1 MTRART
7 VSARLQPRDILV
19 LRGLFDARAM
29 TLRHIAAL
37 HFEGRSDAAK
47 KRLQKLKRAGWVRER
62 SRPRNE
68 PGVLHLTAAGLETL
82 CASDDTVTYDSS
94 PRLLARRM
102 RVTDHTLRHEL
113 AVMDV
118 KIAIIVGVRERPG
131 LSIVEFS
138 TWPADNAF
146 QAVQPAMPGAP
157 SKLATVRPDAYVH
170 IRDGED
176 NDYRFFLEV
185 DRSTETLDTI
195 AQKAACYRSFYQRG
209 GFAERCGGR
218 SAAVE
223 DFPFVV
229 LVVVKSVERRD
240 NIARRLLEI
249 VPPVLSQV
257 WIGTMQM
264 LTADPLGRVWL
275 QPLALR
281 RHGASGVPSLAALLD

>member
-7 VSARLQPRDILV
+7 VPARLQPRDVLV

-29 TLRHIAAL
+29 TLRHIATL
-37 HFEGRSDAAK
+37 YFEGRRDAAK

-68 PGVLHLTAAGLETL
+68 PGVLHLTAAGLAAL
-82 CASDDTVTYDSS
+82 CANDDTVTYDSS
-94 PRLLARRM
+94 PRSLARRM

-118 KIAIIVGVRERPG
+118 KTAITVGVRERPG

-138 TWPADNAF
+138 TWPPDNAF

-157 SKLATVRPDAYVH
+157 SRLATIRPDAYLH
-170 IRDGED
+170 IRDRED
-176 NDYRFFLEV
+176 HDYRFFVEV

-209 GFAERCGGR
+209 GFAERCGG
-218 SAAVE
+218 SADVIE

-229 LVVVKSVERRD
+229 LIVVKSEERRD
-240 NIARRLLEI
+240 NIARRMLEMA
-249 VPPVLSQV
+249 PPVLSQV
-257 WIGTMQM
+257 WISTMTM
-264 LTADPLGRVWL
+264 VSTDPLGQIWL

-281 RHGASGVPSLAALLD
+281 HRSGTEAEQLVSLFR